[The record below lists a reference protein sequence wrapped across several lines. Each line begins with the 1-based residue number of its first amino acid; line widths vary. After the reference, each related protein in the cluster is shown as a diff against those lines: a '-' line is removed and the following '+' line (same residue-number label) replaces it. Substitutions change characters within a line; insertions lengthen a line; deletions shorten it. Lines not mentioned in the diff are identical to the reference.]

1 MVDRTNDF
9 SNLDPLN
16 MPTDPWNSPR
26 VGDPYSGTDD
36 GSRIIQQDPNGYMTN
51 YDPKDDPNVVA
62 YNYQLQQ
69 QQQQEQE
76 QQLLLQQQQQQLQL
90 QQEQYQQYQ
99 QYKVEPVAY
108 QGKQLYKIIT
118 KKSIEKIV
126 LN

>member
-16 MPTDPWNSPR
+16 MATDPWNSPR
-26 VGDPYSGTDD
+26 GGDPYSGTDD
-36 GSRIIQQDPNGYMTN
+36 GSRIIQQDANGYMTN
-51 YDPKDDPNVVA
+51 YDPKEDPNVVA
-62 YNYQLQQ
+62 YNYQLQ

-108 QGKQLYKIIT
+108 QVKQLLLYNLLR
-118 KKSIEKIV
+118 KSQLIK
-126 LN
+126 